1 MHAGPGTRRQACPA
15 HRQRYNIETITLGHA
30 KALEVH
36 IDMNHFPKLLS
47 SQIAFDVA
55 ETLLEGFDRHYHVFR
70 EAAIEAKPL
79 FEAGDWHA
87 LQRLARERITSYDDR
102 VSECVVRLVDEFDAE
117 HIDDEIWQQ
126 IKLHYIGL
134 LTSHRQPECAETFFN
149 SVCCKILHRSYFN
162 NDFIFVRP
170 AISTDYI
177 ENDELAAKPT
187 YRAYYPAKDGLA
199 ATLERIVTNFQ
210 LEPPFEDLQRDVQCV
225 MQALTEAMGEFKP
238 APNFQIH
245 ALSSLF
251 FRNKAAYI
259 VGRIINGDLLL
270 PFAIPVRHA
279 QPGLL
284 ALDTV
289 LLQREQLLIIFSF
302 SHSYFLVDMEV
313 PSAYVQFLRSV
324 MPGKPKAEIYT
335 SVGLQKQGK
344 NLFYRDLLH
353 HLSHSSDLFVSAP
366 GIKGLVMLV
375 FTLPSFPYVFKLI
388 KDSFPPPKDTT
399 REKIQDKYQLVK
411 RHDRL
416 GRMADTLE
424 YSSVALPLSRLDHAL
439 IRELERDAPSM
450 IEYEGDN
457 LVIRHVYIERRM
469 TPLNLFLQ
477 NGTADDIEHG
487 IREYGDAIKQ
497 LMQANIFPGDMLY
510 KNFGVTRHGRVVFY
524 DYDEIEYLTDCN
536 VRRVPAP
543 RNEEEEMSG
552 EPWYTVGPHD
562 IFPETYDTFLLGD
575 PRVREAFLRHH
586 ADFFDPALWQKHKD
600 QLLQGEI
607 ADFFPYERS
616 ARFCV
621 RYPERFMTDASVH
634 PAARAA

>member
-1 MHAGPGTRRQACPA
+1 
-15 HRQRYNIETITLGHA
+15 
-30 KALEVH
+30 
-36 IDMNHFPKLLS
+36 MNHFPKLLS

-55 ETLLEGFDRHYHVFR
+55 ETLLEGFDRHYRVFR
-70 EAAIEAKPL
+70 EAAIEAKQL
-79 FEAGDWHA
+79 FEAGDWLA

-102 VSECVVRLVDEFDAE
+102 VEECVTRLEDEYDAE
-117 HIDDEIWQQ
+117 NIDDEIWQQ

-170 AISTDYI
+170 AISTEYI
-177 ENDELAAKPT
+177 ENGEPAAKPT
-187 YRAYYPAKDGLA
+187 YRAYYPAKDGLS
-199 ATLERIVTNFQ
+199 ATIERIVTNFQ
-210 LEPPFEDLQRDVQCV
+210 LDPPFEDLERDVQCV
-225 MQALTEAMGEFKP
+225 TRALVETFADFKA

-245 ALSSLF
+245 VLSSLF

-259 VGRIINGDLLL
+259 VGRVINADVVR
-270 PFAIPVRHA
+270 PFALPVRHVC
-279 QPGLL
+279 PGLL

-289 LLQREQLLIIFSF
+289 LLQHEQLLIIFSF

-313 PSAYVQFLRSV
+313 PSAYVQFLRSI

-353 HLSHSSDLFVSAP
+353 HLSHSSDQFIIAP
-366 GIKGLVMLV
+366 GIKGMVMLV

-388 KDSFPPPKDTT
+388 KDSFPPPKETT
-399 REKIQDKYQLVK
+399 RKKIQDKYQLVK

-424 YSSVALPLSRLDHAL
+424 YSSVALPLSRLDDAL
-439 IRELERDAPSM
+439 IRELRKEVPSM

-457 LVIRHVYIERRM
+457 LVIEHLYIERRM
-469 TPLNLFLQ
+469 TPLNLYLQ
-477 NGTADDIEHG
+477 NGSLEDIEHG
-487 IREYGDAIKQ
+487 IKEYGDAIKE
-497 LMQANIFPGDMLY
+497 LIQANIFPGDMLY

-536 VRRVPAP
+536 VRKVPQA
-543 RNEEEEMSG
+543 RNEEDEMSG
-552 EPWYTVGPHD
+552 DPWYTVGPHD
-562 IFPETYDTFLLGD
+562 IFPETYNTFLLGD
-575 PRVREAFLRHH
+575 PRVRDVFMKHH
-586 ADFFDPALWQKHKD
+586 ADFFDPALWQKHKE
-600 QLLQGEI
+600 LIIKGEI
-607 ADFFPYERS
+607 ADIFPYERS

-621 RYPERFMTDASVH
+621 RYPERFPADAS
-634 PAARAA
+634 AARAA

>member
-1 MHAGPGTRRQACPA
+1 
-15 HRQRYNIETITLGHA
+15 
-30 KALEVH
+30 
-36 IDMNHFPKLLS
+36 MNHFPKLLS

-55 ETLLEGFDRHYHVFR
+55 ETLLEGFDRHYRVFR
-70 EAAIEAKPL
+70 DAAIEAKQL
-79 FEAGDWHA
+79 FEAGEWLA

-102 VSECVVRLVDEFDAE
+102 VEECVTRLEDEYDAE
-117 HIDDEIWQQ
+117 NIHDEIWQQ

-170 AISTDYI
+170 AISTEYI
-177 ENDELAAKPT
+177 ENGEPAAKPT
-187 YRAYYPAKDGLA
+187 YRAYYPAKDGLT
-199 ATLERIVTNFQ
+199 ATIERIVTNFQ
-210 LEPPFEDLQRDVQCV
+210 LDPPFEDLERDVQCV
-225 MQALTEAMGEFKP
+225 TRALVEAFADFKA

-245 ALSSLF
+245 VLSSLF

-259 VGRIINGDLLL
+259 VGRVINADVVR
-270 PFAIPVRHA
+270 PFALPVRHV

-289 LLQREQLLIIFSF
+289 LLQHEQLLIIFSF

-313 PSAYVQFLRSV
+313 PSAYVQFLRSI

-353 HLSHSSDLFVSAP
+353 HLSHSSDQFIIAP
-366 GIKGLVMLV
+366 GIKGMVMLV

-388 KDSFPPPKDTT
+388 KDSFPPPKETT
-399 REKIQDKYQLVK
+399 RKKIQDKYQLVK

-424 YSSVALPLSRLDHAL
+424 YSSVALPLSRLDDAL
-439 IRELERDAPSM
+439 IRELRKEVPSM

-457 LVIRHVYIERRM
+457 LVIEHLYIERRM
-469 TPLNLFLQ
+469 TPLNLYLQ
-477 NGTADDIEHG
+477 NGSLADIEHG
-487 IREYGDAIKQ
+487 IREYGNAIKE
-497 LMQANIFPGDMLY
+497 LIQANIFPGDMLY

-536 VRRVPAP
+536 VRKVPQA
-543 RNEEEEMSG
+543 RNEEDEMSG

-562 IFPETYDTFLLGD
+562 IFPETYNTFLLGD
-575 PRVREAFLRHH
+575 PRVRDVFMKHH
-586 ADFFDPALWQKHKD
+586 ADFFDPALWQKHKE
-600 QLLQGEI
+600 LIIKGEI
-607 ADFFPYERS
+607 ADIFPYERS

-621 RYPERFMTDASVH
+621 RYPERFPADA